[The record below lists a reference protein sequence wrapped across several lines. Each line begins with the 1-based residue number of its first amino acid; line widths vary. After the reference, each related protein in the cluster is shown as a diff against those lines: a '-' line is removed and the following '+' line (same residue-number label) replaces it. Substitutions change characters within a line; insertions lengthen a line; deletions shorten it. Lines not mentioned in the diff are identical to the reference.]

1 MSKTPITEAQ
11 LGMPAAVIAH
21 TFIRLRGTQTA
32 DLTVLHAGTAIA
44 RVNLLWGGILW
55 EFLNAQAAQ
64 GVLEAM
70 SAARAT
76 LMFLPADAAP
86 TPHEDYDRPT
96 IAVQWRRRPEFA
108 MMNRSTLTADQRTT
122 LRWTDIFLG
131 PLTIQLLDR
140 AAFHSAVDV
149 LQLAHNVAVAVC
161 PDGPQFAADPTDDD
175 YRPAL

>member
-21 TFIRLRGTQTA
+21 TYIRLRGTQTA
-32 DLTVLHAGTAIA
+32 DLTVLHAATASA

-55 EFLNAQAAQ
+55 EFLNAEAAQ

-70 SAARAT
+70 SAARTT
-76 LMFLPADAAP
+76 LIYLPADAAP
-86 TPHEDYDRPT
+86 APQEDYDRPT
-96 IAVQWRRRPEFA
+96 IALQWRRRPSFA
-108 MMNRSTLTADQRTT
+108 VMNRSTLTGDRRATV
-122 LRWTDIFLG
+122 RWTDIFLG

-140 AAFHSAVDV
+140 AAFHSAVEV

-161 PDGPQFAADPTDDD
+161 PDGQRFAADPTGED
-175 YRPAL
+175 YRPAQ

>member
-1 MSKTPITEAQ
+1 MSKTKITEAA
-11 LGMPAAVIAH
+11 LGMPAAVISH

-32 DLTVLHAGTAIA
+32 NLTAVHAGTGSA

-55 EFLNAQAAQ
+55 AFRSAEAAQ

-76 LMFLPADAAP
+76 LVYLPADAAP
-86 TPHEDYDRPT
+86 APLEPYDRPT
-96 IAVQWRRRPEFA
+96 IAIDWCRRPCFA
-108 MMNRSTLTADQRTT
+108 VTSRSTLSADRRRTVH
-122 LRWTDIFLG
+122 WTDIFLG

-140 AAFHSAVDV
+140 AAFHSTIEV
-149 LQLAHNVAVAVC
+149 LQLAHGVAVAVC
-161 PDGPQFAADPTDDD
+161 LDGPRFAADPTDDD

>member
-1 MSKTPITEAQ
+1 MSKTPVTKAQ

-32 DLTVLHAGTAIA
+32 DLTVLHAATASA

-55 EFLNAQAAQ
+55 ELLNAEAAQ

-70 SAARAT
+70 SAARTT
-76 LMFLPADAAP
+76 LMYLPADAAP
-86 TPHEDYDRPT
+86 APHEDYDRPT
-96 IAVQWRRRPEFA
+96 ISIQWRRRPSFA
-108 MMNRSTLTADQRTT
+108 VMSRCTLTTDRRTT

-140 AAFHSAVDV
+140 TAFHSSVEV
-149 LQLAHNVAVAVC
+149 LQLAHNVAIAAC
-161 PDGPQFAADPTDDD
+161 PDGPRFSADPTNED
-175 YRPAL
+175 YRPAQ

>member
-1 MSKTPITEAQ
+1 MSKTPITEAH

-32 DLTVLHAGTAIA
+32 DLTVVHAATPSA

-55 EFLNAQAAQ
+55 EFLNAEAAQ

-70 SAARAT
+70 SASRTT
-76 LMFLPADAAP
+76 LMYLPADAAP
-86 TPHEDYDRPT
+86 APQEDYDRPT
-96 IAVQWRRRPEFA
+96 IALQWRRRPSFA
-108 MMNRSTLTADQRTT
+108 VMNRSTLTSDRRATV
-122 LRWTDIFLG
+122 RWTDIFLG

-140 AAFHSAVDV
+140 AAFHSAIEV

-161 PDGPQFAADPTDDD
+161 PDGPRFAADPTDED
-175 YRPAL
+175 YRPAQ